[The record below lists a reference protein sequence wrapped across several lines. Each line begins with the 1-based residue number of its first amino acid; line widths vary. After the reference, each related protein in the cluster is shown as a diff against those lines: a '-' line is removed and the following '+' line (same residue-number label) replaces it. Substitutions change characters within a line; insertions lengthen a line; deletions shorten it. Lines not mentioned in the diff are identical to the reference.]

1 VGGLCIVI
9 SGSVVVV
16 VFNYEIEMKWAYDLV
31 LVLVL
36 VWFVMEGSG
45 KGWSCVMVVLKVCVA
60 RVCTGRRDTL
70 FWPVSAVEMG

>member
-1 VGGLCIVI
+1 VVVV
-9 SGSVVVV
+9 VVVV
-16 VFNYEIEMKWAYDLV
+16 VFNYEIEMKWAYD

-60 RVCTGRRDTL
+60 RVCTGRRGTL
-70 FWPVSAVEMG
+70 FDRCQPLR